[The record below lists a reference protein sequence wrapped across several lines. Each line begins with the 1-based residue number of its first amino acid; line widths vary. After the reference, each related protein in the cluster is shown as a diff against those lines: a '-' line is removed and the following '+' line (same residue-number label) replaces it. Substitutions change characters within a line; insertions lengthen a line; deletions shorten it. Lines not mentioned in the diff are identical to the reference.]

1 MLLLTL
7 RDVWGAGYANLTVLP
22 EQLSSTGSHGLMLSG
37 ASAVEV
43 VLRYVL
49 REQSHYVLRDLIVKE
64 RLERH
69 FEMPCLPGYE
79 EVEKWL

>member
-1 MLLLTL
+1 
-7 RDVWGAGYANLTVLP
+7 
-22 EQLSSTGSHGLMLSG
+22 MLSG